1 MSNPISYAGS
11 NPFGYAG
18 KHVVVTGGA
27 SGVGAALV
35 SLLTELG
42 AARVTVVDRKPPTGG
57 TAYVQADL
65 ADPASVDAAASAV
78 DGPVHALFN
87 NAGVAAT
94 LPTPV
99 VMSVNYLG
107 PRRLTERLIDRMPD
121 GATIT
126 YTASI
131 AGGQWPQ
138 RLAQIQELLDIE
150 DWDDALKWIESE
162 RALITDAYSF
172 SKECVQVH
180 VMRSSKATAG
190 RGVRTNSVCPG
201 IIETPLIPDFEA
213 TMSRPL
219 LDWTATQGI
228 GRFAQPHEIA
238 AVLAFL
244 GSDASS
250 YLNGTNLI
258 ADAGFTAAF
267 TTGQVDYSTLPS

>member
-1 MSNPISYAGS
+1 MSNPFS
-11 NPFGYAG
+11 YAG

-42 AARVTVVDRKPPTGG
+42 AAGVTVIDVKAPRGG

-65 ADPASVDAAASAV
+65 ADPASVDAAAAAV
-78 DGPVHALFN
+78 AGPVDALFN

-94 LPTPV
+94 LPIPV

-107 PRRLTERLIDRMPD
+107 PRRLTDRIIDRMPE
-121 GATIT
+121 GSTIT

-131 AGGQWPQ
+131 AGGQWPT
-138 RLAQIQELLDIE
+138 RLAKIQELLDVD
-150 DWDDALKWIESE
+150 DWDDALKWIDNE
-162 RALITDAYSF
+162 RDLITDAYSF

-180 VMRSSKATAG
+180 VMRSCKATAA

-228 GRFAQPHEIA
+228 GRFAQPPEIA

-244 GSDASS
+244 GSDASA

>member
-1 MSNPISYAGS
+1 MSNPFSYAD
-11 NPFGYAG
+11 

-35 SLLTELG
+35 SLLTDLG
-42 AARVTVVDRKPPTGG
+42 AAGVTVIDVKPPAGG

-65 ADPASVDAAASAV
+65 ADPAAVDAAAAAV
-78 DGPVHALFN
+78 AGPVHALFN

-94 LPTPV
+94 LPTAV
-99 VMSVNYLG
+99 VMSVNHLG
-107 PRRLTERLIDRMPD
+107 PRRLTDRLLDRMPG
-121 GATIT
+121 GATVI

-138 RLAQIQELLDIE
+138 HLAKIQELLDIE
-150 DWDDALKWIESE
+150 DWDEALKWVESE
-162 RALITDAYSF
+162 HGLITDAYSF

-180 VMRSSKATAG
+180 VMRSAKATAA

-228 GRFAQPHEIA
+228 GRFAQPPEIA

>member
-1 MSNPISYAGS
+1 MSNPFSYT
-11 NPFGYAG
+11 G
-18 KHVVVTGGA
+18 KRVVVTGGA

-35 SLLTELG
+35 DLLTELG
-42 AARVTVVDRKPPTGG
+42 ASVTVIDVKEPAAG
-57 TAYVQADL
+57 TPFVRADL
-65 ADPASVDAAASAV
+65 SDPASVDAAAAAV
-78 DGPVHALFN
+78 EGPVDALFN

-94 LPTPV
+94 LPTAV

-107 PRRLTERLIDRMPD
+107 PRRLTDRLLDRMPA
-121 GATIT
+121 GAAVT

-138 RLAQIQELLDIE
+138 RLAKIQELLDI
-150 DWDDALKWIESE
+150 DGWDDALKWIDAENE
-162 RALITDAYSF
+162 LITDAYSF

-180 VMRSSKATAG
+180 VMRSSKATAT

-201 IIETPLIPDFEA
+201 IIDTPLIPDFEA

-228 GRFAQPHEIA
+228 GRFAQPREIA
-238 AVLAFL
+238 GVLAFL
-244 GSDASS
+244 GSDASA

-267 TTGQVDYSTLPS
+267 TTGQVDYTTLPS

>member
-1 MSNPISYAGS
+1 LRTVAVSNPFSYAG
-11 NPFGYAG
+11 
-18 KHVVVTGGA
+18 KRVVVTGGA

-35 SLLTELG
+35 GLLTELG
-42 AARVTVVDRKPPTGG
+42 AAAVTVIDVKEAAGG
-57 TAYVQADL
+57 TAYVRADL
-65 ADPASVDAAASAV
+65 SEPESIDAAAAAV

-94 LPTPV
+94 LPSPV

-107 PRRLTERLIDRMPD
+107 PRRLTDRLIDRMPE
-121 GATIT
+121 GAAVT

-138 RLAQIQELLDIE
+138 RLAKIQELLDI
-150 DWDDALKWIESE
+150 DGWDEALKWIDSE
-162 RALITDAYSF
+162 AELIRDAYSF
-172 SKECVQVH
+172 SKECVHVH
-180 VMRSSKATAG
+180 VMRSSKATGA
-190 RGVRTNSVCPG
+190 RGIRTNSVCPG
-201 IIETPLIPDFEA
+201 IIDTPLIPDFEA

-228 GRFAQPHEIA
+228 GRFAAPHEIA

-244 GSDASS
+244 GSDASA

>member
-1 MSNPISYAGS
+1 VP
-11 NPFGYAG
+11 NPFSYEG
-18 KHVVVTGGA
+18 KRVVVTGGS

-35 SLLTELG
+35 RLLLELG
-42 AARVTVVDRKPPTGG
+42 AAHVTVLDVKEPSDASSFVRT
-57 TAYVQADL
+57 DL
-65 ADPASVDAAASAV
+65 SDPHSVDAAAAGI

-94 LPTPV
+94 LPTRV
-99 VMSVNYLG
+99 VMAVNYLG
-107 PRRLTERLIDRMPD
+107 ARRLTDRLIDRMPK
-121 GATIT
+121 GAAVA

-138 RLAQIQELLDIE
+138 HLAQILELLAIDE
-150 DWDDALKWIESE
+150 WDAALSWIDGQPE
-162 RALITDAYSF
+162 LITDAYAF

-180 VMRSSKATAG
+180 VMRSSKASQA
-190 RGVRTNSVCPG
+190 RGVRSNSVCPG

-228 GRFAQPHEIA
+228 GRFAEPLEIA
-238 AVLAFL
+238 NVLAFL

-250 YLNGTNLI
+250 YLNGTNLV
-258 ADAGFTAAF
+258 ADAGFNAAL
-267 TTGQVDYSTLPS
+267 TTGQVDFSTFPS